1 MTFKIRIHSH
11 LFSKYPVLQEERF
24 KIALKDLS
32 DPFPD
37 FKGNKK
43 LVKGAKDPTYR
54 FRIGDYRV
62 FYQIDEKEK
71 IVYVIEILTAEQAHK
86 KYGRC

>member
-1 MTFKIRIHSH
+1 MTFKIRLHNH
-11 LFSKYPVLQEERF
+11 LFQKFPIQQEEHF
-24 KIALKDLS
+24 KSALKELR

-37 FKGNKK
+37 SKGDKK
-43 LVKGAKDPTYR
+43 QVKGAKEPTYR

-62 FYQIDEKEK
+62 FYQIDTKEK
-71 IVYVIEILTAEQAHK
+71 IVYAIEILTAEQAHK